1 MSKYLGDFSASSII
15 DFKFTTFRP
24 STGAPFT
31 LAGTP
36 VVSVY
41 KDNDVTQTTTGVV
54 LTVDFDGVTGLN
66 HVRVTTTDA
75 FYANGSEFECVIT
88 TGTVDSVSVVGSC
101 IGRFTLRSQASL
113 YPTTA
118 GNTLDVN
125 VNGEA
130 GVDWGNV
137 GNQGSTVGLA
147 ATTVFTT
154 TNVSNAVTVGTINAN
169 VITATAIANDAI
181 TAAKIATDAIDA
193 DAIANSAITIRLST
207 DGTASE
213 GRIIAGSVAND
224 VWNAQV
230 ATYATAGS
238 NETLGTDTYGTKV
251 MRTVVANRPSSVNT
265 ANGHVVAS
273 MSNGAITATAI
284 ATDAITAAKF
294 ADDALV
300 IQSAAALGN
309 KIRFASDAITSTVI
323 ATDAITN
330 AELAATAVQEIW
342 DYNVSAY
349 VTAGLA
355 GTYLKN
361 AGAAGNPWLTDIS
374 STVTYPTA
382 TTAGGYMRSAYVETN
397 NLLTTLIN
405 MPLNV
410 WTSIITSDST
420 TYGDYSSYSMVDV
433 MALLA
438 KGYCAIFGTVLSTPA
453 PTVNNCRTSLTGFA
467 TGAFDEQTIVF
478 LKGSSIQGACTL
490 IQSSNATGQVVFDE
504 QLHQAPVIGDEF
516 MILPIHVHPRSKI
529 ADKLLGRSIAGGADG
544 GRTVTSALRPL
555 RNRTSIT
562 GNVLT
567 VTDETDN
574 LLTGVAWTANLTTS
588 PTADPVTGIDPV

>member
-1 MSKYLGDFSASSII
+1 MSKYLGDFSASSIV

-31 LAGTP
+31 LAGSP

-41 KDNDVTQTTTGVV
+41 KDNDLTQSTAGVT
-54 LTVDFDGVTGLN
+54 LTVDFDGVAGMH
-66 HVRVTTTDA
+66 HVRITTATDAA
-75 FYANGSEFECVIT
+75 FYANGGEFECVIT

-154 TNVSNAVTVGTINAN
+154 TNVTNNVGVGTIAANAIN
-169 VITATAIANDAI
+169 
-181 TAAKIATDAIDA
+181 AAAIATDAIDA

-207 DGTASE
+207 DGTPSE

-251 MRTVVANRPSSVNT
+251 MRTVAANRPSSVNT

-284 ATDAITAAKF
+284 AADAITAAKF

-309 KIRFASDAITSTVI
+309 KIRFAADAITSTVI
-323 ATDAITN
+323 ASDAITN

-361 AGAAGNPWLTDIS
+361 AGAAGNPWLTDIGS
-374 STVTYPTA
+374 AVTYPVA
-382 TTAGGYMRSAYVETN
+382 TTAGGYLRD
-397 NLLTTLIN
+397 NLSRTGQVQSDVQN
-405 MPLNV
+405 VPYDV
-410 WTSIITSDST
+410 WTSIFTSDSA
-420 TYGDYSSYSMVDV
+420 TYGQFSAYTMVDV

-438 KGYCAIFGTVLSTPA
+438 KGYCSVFGTVQASPA
-453 PTVNNCRTSLTGFA
+453 PTTTTAKTSLTGYVNS
-467 TGAFDEQTIVF
+467 AFNDQTVIF
-478 LKGSSIQGACTL
+478 LRGSSIAGSCTV
-490 IQSSNATGQVVFDE
+490 ISSSNASGNLVFDE
-504 QLHQAPVIGDEF
+504 PLHQQPVVGDEF
-516 MILPIHVHPRSKI
+516 MILPMHVHLRSAI

-562 GNVLT
+562 GSVLT

-574 LLTGVAWTANLTTS
+574 LTTGVAWTANLTTS